1 MFLGR
6 TLSCVNGMALGMA
19 MSSQKHLI
27 TWQLYIDILMSL
39 YCHHREGT
47 NIEVR
52 VEIETHPRGA
62 RQSSLS
68 SILSSRSLSVESLG
82 HSQSQAQDYL
92 CASELE
98 ERRGGGEEQE
108 GREKPGGE
116 AGGDEGT
123 VFPVFEIDSV

>member
-1 MFLGR
+1 MC
-6 TLSCVNGMALGMA
+6 SC
-19 MSSQKHLI
+19 
-27 TWQLYIDILMSL
+27 SL
-39 YCHHREGT
+39 HRDGT

-82 HSQSQAQDYL
+82 HSQSQSQDYL
-92 CASELE
+92 CASEPE
-98 ERRGGGEEQE
+98 ERREKGGGGGGGEGEEQE

-116 AGGDEGT
+116 AGGDGGT
-123 VFPVFEIDSV
+123 VYPVFEIDGV